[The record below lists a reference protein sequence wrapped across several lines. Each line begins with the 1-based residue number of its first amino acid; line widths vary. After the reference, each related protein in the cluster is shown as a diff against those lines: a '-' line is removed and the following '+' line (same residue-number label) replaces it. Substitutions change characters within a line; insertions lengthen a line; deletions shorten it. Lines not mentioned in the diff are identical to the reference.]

1 MDKLKEKKEKTPAI
15 DSFPTDETPTPTKEW
30 VQQQQHQNI
39 FINYKTAQFIF
50 CRFKIIVEPASQI
63 LRMADLDLFQDL
75 KENPFDLHF
84 RKATEAVKAG
94 QDGLSSSLSTTEIP
108 GEESLNTPQIFCS
121 DGAGPGGSSPALT
134 SRPVILRSH
143 SHNRAVQQTSN
154 IPIASVQPVKAFKAI
169 APSPSDNA
177 LLLLRL
183 PGGET
188 VKLSNLPFVKYD
200 SGQPPPPPAGG
211 SAGGSGSGGGGG
223 ITVNKETKLK
233 LKKTLKTSRSTTAA
247 PASVSAATPESAPA
261 RTVETDSGISDSPPG
276 GGSALEERDD
286 LKERNRMSARRS
298 RLKKR
303 QQLEEM
309 QADKCVLSAE
319 NKALRAEVS
328 RLKEILSSHLDC
340 SVSLRA
346 GTRQTFSRQVCPSP
360 EDQEVAQPETQT
372 ETVAQTE
379 AQPVNKQKNIETQTA
394 AHCEPYQNQSQSQST
409 FRYESATS
417 PPQTYPEDL
426 RVRVDTKMDTKMDGN
441 MDSKVDSR
449 LKEEEKSVPAEN
461 SAVTPRPPVMS
472 PGPGTEG
479 RRSKIK
485 QRLAL
490 HCAKVGQKKK
500 LKATNK
506 ARLKDKLQIIKQK
519 MAEDENVWS
528 SLQTTKNK

>member
-1 MDKLKEKKEKTPAI
+1 MF
-15 DSFPTDETPTPTKEW
+15 S
-30 VQQQQHQNI
+30 V
-39 FINYKTAQFIF
+39 
-50 CRFKIIVEPASQI
+50 VEPAPQI

-94 QDGLSSSLSTTEIP
+94 QEASLSTTEIP

-200 SGQPPPPPAGG
+200 SGQSAG
-211 SAGGSGSGGGGG
+211 AGGSGVGGGG
-223 ITVNKETKLK
+223 ITVNNETKLK
-233 LKKTLKTSRSTTAA
+233 LKKTLKTLKTSRSTTAA
-247 PASVSAATPESAPA
+247 PASVSAVTPESG
-261 RTVETDSGISDSPPG
+261 ETGNSENSGITNSPPG
-276 GGSALEERDD
+276 GGSAIEERDD

-309 QADKCVLSAE
+309 QADKCLLSAE
-319 NKALRAEVS
+319 NKALRAEVCK
-328 RLKEILSSHLDC
+328 LKQILRSHLDC
-340 SVSLRA
+340 SVTLRA
-346 GTRQTFSRQVCPSP
+346 GTRQTLGRQVCAGP
-360 EDQEVAQPETQT
+360 EDQAVAQP
-372 ETVAQTE
+372 VI
-379 AQPVNKQKNIETQTA
+379 KQNIETQTA
-394 AHCEPYQNQSQSQST
+394 AHCEPYQLQPQSQST

-426 RVRVDTKMDTKMDGN
+426 RVRVDTNMDGKV
-441 MDSKVDSR
+441 DGKVDSR
-449 LKEEEKSVPAEN
+449 LKQEVKSV

-472 PGPGTEG
+472 APETEG
-479 RRSKIK
+479 RRTKIK
-485 QRLAL
+485 QTLAL

-506 ARLKDKLQIIKQK
+506 ARLKDKLQIIKQISAIPK
-519 MAEDENVWS
+519 MKKSPPHTVKSVFVVQA
-528 SLQTTKNK
+528 